1 MTCPTPPNLLTC
13 AQMALSEP
21 MGAESVAP
29 RSPGRPKDAEKLS
42 AILDAS
48 MDLFAKRGLE
58 GVPVEAIAAAAGVS
72 KVTVYANFKCK
83 SEILAAIV
91 ARHNAKLG
99 DLGNEIM
106 RSDGTLAE
114 RLARLGHDLVDMI
127 TEPSHR
133 ALDICLGQEAQR
145 NPELAKQFFD
155 SGPGHLRKLIAEML
169 QHAADAGEINVDCAI
184 TASEDLLG
192 LWLGFSIIEKR
203 FQSGPPQIERLT
215 ARIDRGVRLFLRAYA
230 AEPTAV

>member
-1 MTCPTPPNLLTC
+1 MTCPNPFELLTC
-13 AQMALSEP
+13 AQTATSGP

-91 ARHNAKLG
+91 TRHNAKLG
-99 DLGNEIM
+99 DLGAEIL
-106 RSDGTLAE
+106 RTDGPLAD
-114 RLARLGHDLVDMI
+114 RLARLGHALVEMI

-145 NPELAKQFFD
+145 NPELARQFFD
-155 SGPGHLRKLIAEML
+155 SGPGQLRKLIAQIL
-169 QHAADAGEINVDCAI
+169 QAAADAGEIKLDDALS
-184 TASEDLLG
+184 ASEDLLG

-203 FQSGPPQIERLT
+203 FQSGPPQIERLS
-215 ARIDRGVRLFLRAYA
+215 ARIDRGVELFLRAHAVDA
-230 AEPTAV
+230 ASA